1 MTVMAIVLGLTDL
14 VLLAVIIC
22 YGKRIKE
29 LESIDNHKK
38 WKNQYNWNKYVG
50 KKLDMLL
57 RNLGIWPYDGS
68 YQHNEALNYVEELNP
83 TQRPVN
89 IDIDMDEEVRG
100 SSNQ

>member
-14 VLLAVIIC
+14 TLLAVIIC

-38 WKNQYNWNKYVG
+38 WKNQYNWNEYVS
-50 KKLDMLL
+50 KKLDMLF

-68 YQHNEALNYVEELNP
+68 YKHNEALNYVEELNP
-83 TQRPVN
+83 TKRPVN
-89 IDIDMDEEVRG
+89 IDVDVDEKALE
-100 SSNQ
+100 

>member
-1 MTVMAIVLGLTDL
+1 M
-14 VLLAVIIC
+14 
-22 YGKRIKE
+22 
-29 LESIDNHKK
+29 S
-38 WKNQYNWNKYVG
+38 
-50 KKLDMLL
+50 KKLDMLF

-89 IDIDMDEEVRG
+89 IDIDMDEEVCG